1 MFCADKG
8 RYLRPFL
15 YSICSN
21 DPILY
26 QNNGSKN
33 NNLSLVYARPA
44 IEKVVQ
50 RNLKMENCLPKIRQA
65 TEEAV
70 TLYLYMG

>member
-26 QNNGSKN
+26 QNICSKN

-50 RNLKMENCLPKIRQA
+50 RNSKMENGLPKTSPT

-70 TLYLYMG
+70 ILYLKS